1 MALRYCFENPIK
13 TLQKSKSHDLA
24 VVDTE
29 GYESYVRQAVSRGV
43 YVYGYLNVGALEKE
57 RPYYEKFKHLRLAK
71 YEGCAGASWKYYRK

>member
-43 YVYGYLNVGALEKE
+43 WVQQ
-57 RPYYEKFKHLRLAK
+57 
-71 YEGCAGASWKYYRK
+71 

>member
-13 TLQKSKSHDLA
+13 TLQKSKPHDLA

-43 YVYGYLNVGALEKE
+43 WVYGYK
-57 RPYYEKFKHLRLAK
+57 
-71 YEGCAGASWKYYRK
+71 